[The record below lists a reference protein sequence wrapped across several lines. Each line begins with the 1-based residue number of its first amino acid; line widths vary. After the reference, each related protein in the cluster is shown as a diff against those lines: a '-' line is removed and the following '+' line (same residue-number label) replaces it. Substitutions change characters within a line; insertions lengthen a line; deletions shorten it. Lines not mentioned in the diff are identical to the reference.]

1 MGIDYEGMKKALEEF
16 PETPAGKAY
25 FKNMAIKHE
34 IKLGRYKK
42 FEKYLETHDFDELMY
57 KLILEHG
64 EEWREK
70 CWHNG
75 YEVHPNNKLAFII
88 DYVVI
93 GNETFKSEDKEEKSN
108 LTGAFRDVSS
118 ARDIKLVGKMLV
130 SVCELNEKSKGF
142 DDRTHAIALTGIF
155 LPENFSQF
163 VKSWQQSLLFF
174 SNK

>member
-1 MGIDYEGMKKALEEF
+1 MSIDYEEMRKALEEF

-88 DYVVI
+88 DYVVNNFEPVKVPQLENDFHNHI
-93 GNETFKSEDKEEKSN
+93 WFFKGYYFQMTWGQGVLTDIYNKED
-108 LTGAFRDVSS
+108 LR
-118 ARDIKLVGKMLV
+118 
-130 SVCELNEKSKGF
+130 
-142 DDRTHAIALTGIF
+142 H
-155 LPENFSQF
+155 
-163 VKSWQQSLLFF
+163 LLQV
-174 SNK
+174 